1 MGATVLALVALLGG
15 CGGGDDLSSD
25 DRSYADGTRDDA
37 PRFIAARAL
46 RDAFTGVSTA
56 AGGLDTCDD
65 LGCRADKGLALR
77 QAAEAGVAQL
87 TALDTRPL
95 PECYVKAVDQAT
107 RALDAYRRAG
117 IAFGRIHPDGT
128 ESALTRAGRFEAG
141 VTRSI
146 AGC

>member
-46 RDAFTGVSTA
+46 RDAFTAVE
-56 AGGLDTCDD
+56 TCDD